1 MSLSATKTWVAG
13 EVLFAS
19 DLNTE
24 FSNAYTNGEDFSTPA
39 TKAHDM
45 DGFELTLDGDGDS
58 GILSDTDD
66 RIDLKLQ
73 GVDLFR
79 FDGSVASVAN
89 GLDFTASASGT
100 DVTIAA
106 QGVTNVS
113 LDIQPKGTGSVLVN
127 GEQVGVL
134 ASRIF
139 SL

>member
-39 TKAHDM
+39 TQAHDM

-73 GVDLFR
+73 GTDLFR